1 MKKRLFAGFAA
12 LCMAA
17 SLASAAFAETATPET
32 ARAEPPQVVEYSAS
46 DDATGFSAAA
56 EAAPGVLP
64 EGAKLTVVPL
74 NETAEPEMASL
85 LDGYAEPEAAGEYG
99 ERIAALDL
107 AFKAQDQEVEPDG
120 TVNVTIQLPGE
131 IAAELQQAQELTLV
145 HCVEQDGT
153 TTPQKVESAVFADD
167 CAKVSFETDSFSVYE
182 IYATVP
188 QDADGDNSNQADT
201 YADDDYKKY
210 IGTAAI
216 YYLATPDGIP
226 GSNDI
231 GYWKPESDKSD
242 LFGTIKTSGATWEQ
256 IESGTD
262 RYGNPVYVDKNIT
275 TNVGSYIT
283 SWPDGTANGSAWT
296 LKRGD
301 PTSGTYFTKVLDSI
315 WESYKESIQK
325 ATGVSSLDKVDVT
338 EITLIPAK
346 ISRDNSTKVD
356 QNYHID
362 CTISVKCDG
371 VFTAKFWV
379 KEPGAENY
387 NPTPVDAKSYASGSK
402 VEKTGKIEI
411 GSTKE
416 VNGVTYV
423 LTGWYAE
430 DDTTH
435 GPKGKL
441 VSTWPY
447 TPTQAQLEDG
457 TVNFYAE
464 YVPMY
469 SQVTVSKTVTGALGD
484 KAKEFSFTLT
494 VKDSNGNEITGEMK
508 AKKGSAEEF
517 TIKSGNTFTLKDGE
531 SITITNIPTGA
542 TFTVT
547 ENDYT
552 GTNDGYTTSYVV
564 DNGQSTGG
572 LKAKL
577 ENISAGNHTIAFTNS
592 KDVTPDTG
600 ITLHSMPYLLVL
612 AGVLVGGMAWM
623 RRRKRS

>member
-85 LDGYAEPEAAGEYG
+85 LDGCAEPEAAGEYG

-145 HCVEQDGT
+145 HRVEQDGT
-153 TTPQKVESAVFADD
+153 TTPKKVESAVFADD

-201 YADDDYKKY
+201 YAAY
-210 IGTAAI
+210 I
-216 YYLATPDGIP
+216 YYLATPDGV
-226 GSNDI
+226 
-231 GYWKPESDKSD
+231 PESNETKHWAPGANSST
-242 LFGTIKTSGATWEQ
+242 LKGQINTKGATWG
-256 IESGTD
+256 GTD
-262 RYGNPVYVDKNIT
+262 NKNIT
-275 TNVGSYIT
+275 TNVSSYIT
-283 SWPDGTANGSAWT
+283 SWPDGSTGSTWT
-296 LKRGD
+296 VKRD
-301 PTSGTYFTKVLDSI
+301 DEKTSDNFTYILNSI
-315 WESYKESIQK
+315 WSAYADKIKSD
-325 ATGVSSLDKVDVT
+325 TGVKDLTQADVT
-338 EITLIPAK
+338 EITLTPFK
-346 ISRDNSTKVD
+346 ISRDNSTTVN

-362 CTISVKCDG
+362 CTISVKCSK

-379 KEPGAENY
+379 KEPGATDY
-387 NPTPVDAKSYASGSK
+387 TLVDAKNYKADSK
-402 VEKTGKIEI
+402 VTKTTKEEI
-411 GSTKE
+411 GSYKKE
-416 VNGVTYV
+416 NGVTYV

-430 DDTTH
+430 NDD
-435 GPKGKL
+435 GGAKGDLIPDSSWLYNPSVKEL
-441 VSTWPY
+441 
-447 TPTQAQLEDG
+447 ADG

-494 VKDSNGNEITGEMK
+494 VKDDSNGNEITGEMK
-508 AKKGSAEEF
+508 AQKGSAEEF

-531 SITITNIPTGA
+531 SIVFTNVPTGA
-542 TFTVT
+542 TVTVT

-552 GTNDGYTTSYVV
+552 GTNGGYSTSYVV

-572 LKAKL
+572 LEAKL

-592 KDVTPDTG
+592 KDVRPDTG

>member
-32 ARAEPPQVVEYSAS
+32 ARAEQPQVVEYSAS

-85 LDGYAEPEAAGEYG
+85 LDGCAEPEAAGEYG

-107 AFKAQDQEVEPDG
+107 AFKTQDQEVEPDG

-145 HCVEQDGT
+145 HRVEQDGT

-201 YADDDYKKY
+201 YDEYDAY
-210 IGTAAI
+210 I
-216 YYLATPDGIP
+216 YYLATPDGV
-226 GSNDI
+226 
-231 GYWKPESDKSD
+231 PESNETKHWAPGANSST
-242 LFGTIKTSGATWEQ
+242 LVGQINTEGATWG
-256 IESGTD
+256 GT
-262 RYGNPVYVDKNIT
+262 NNINIT
-275 TNVGSYIT
+275 TNVSSYIK
-283 SWPDGTANGSAWT
+283 SWPDGSTGSTWT
-296 LKRGD
+296 VKRGD
-301 PTSGTYFTKVLDSI
+301 TNTGENFTYILDSI
-315 WESYKESIQK
+315 WSAYDAEIKK
-325 ATGVSSLDKVDVT
+325 DTGVENLTKNDVT
-338 EITLIPAK
+338 EIILTPFK
-346 ISRDNSTKVD
+346 ISRANGGG

-362 CTISVKCDG
+362 CTIDVKCSG

-379 KEPGAENY
+379 KEPGATDY
-387 NPTPVDAKSYASGSK
+387 TLVDAKNYKADSTVTKTTKK
-402 VEKTGKIEI
+402 VI
-411 GSTKE
+411 GSTKVE
-416 VNGVTYV
+416 NGVTYV

-435 GPKGKL
+435 GPKGDL

-447 TPTQAQLEDG
+447 TPTPAQLEDG

-484 KAKEFSFTLT
+484 KAKEFSFTLNVT
-494 VKDSNGNEITGEMK
+494 DSAGKAITGGIK
-508 AKKGSAEEF
+508 AKKGSNEE
-517 TIKSGNTFTLKDGE
+517 TPNIGNGYQFTLKNGE
-531 SITITNIPTGA
+531 NIVFTNVPTYA
-542 TFTVT
+542 TVAVT

-552 GTNDGYTTSYVV
+552 GTNGGYTTSYVV

-592 KDVTPDTG
+592 KDVSPDTG

>member
-32 ARAEPPQVVEYSAS
+32 ARAEQPQVVEYSAS

-85 LDGYAEPEAAGEYG
+85 LDGCAEPEAAGEYG
-99 ERIAALDL
+99 ERIVALDL

-145 HCVEQDGT
+145 HRVEQDGT

-167 CAKVSFETDSFSVYE
+167 CTKVSFETDSFSVYE

-188 QDADGDNSNQADT
+188 QDADGDNSNQAKT
-201 YADDDYKKY
+201 YDAY
-210 IGTAAI
+210 I
-216 YYLATPDGIP
+216 YYLATPDGV
-226 GSNDI
+226 
-231 GYWKPESDKSD
+231 PESNETEHWAPGRNSST
-242 LFGTIKTSGATWEQ
+242 LVGQINPEGATW
-256 IESGTD
+256 
-262 RYGNPVYVDKNIT
+262 GNNINIT
-275 TNVGSYIT
+275 TNVSSYIK
-283 SWPDGTANGSAWT
+283 SWPDGSTGSTWT
-296 LKRGD
+296 VKRD
-301 PTSGTYFTKVLDSI
+301 HTNFNYILDSI
-315 WESYKESIQK
+315 WDAYASEIRQK
-325 ATGVSSLDKVDVT
+325 LNVNVEQGDVT
-338 EITLIPAK
+338 EIILTPFK
-346 ISRDNSTKVD
+346 ISRANGYP
-356 QNYHID
+356 QYYHID
-362 CTISVKCDG
+362 CTIDVKCRE

-379 KEPGAENY
+379 KKPGATDY
-387 NPTPVDAKSYASGSK
+387 TLVDAKNYKADSTVTKTTKK
-402 VEKTGKIEI
+402 VI
-411 GSTKE
+411 GSTKVE
-416 VNGVTYV
+416 NGVTYV

-430 DDTTH
+430 NGD
-435 GPKGKL
+435 GGAKGGL
-441 VSTWPY
+441 IPVSDWSY
-447 TPTQAQLEDG
+447 TPTEPQLADG

-464 YVPMY
+464 YVPIY

-484 KAKEFSFTLT
+484 KGKEFNFTLT
-494 VKDSNGNEITGEMK
+494 VKDSTGSAITSDMK
-508 AKKGSAEEF
+508 AKKGTDAET
-517 TIKSGNTFTLKDGE
+517 TINSGDTFTLKDGE
-531 SITITNIPTGA
+531 NIVFTNVPTYA
-542 TFTVT
+542 TVTVT
-547 ENDYT
+547 EYDYT
-552 GTNDGYTTSYVV
+552 GANGGYSTSYVV

-572 LKAKL
+572 LEAKL

-592 KDVTPDTG
+592 KDVIPDTG
-600 ITLHSMPYLLVL
+600 ITLNSMPYLLVL

>member
-17 SLASAAFAETATPET
+17 SLASATFAETATPET
-32 ARAEPPQVVEYSAS
+32 ARAEQPQVVEYSAS

-85 LDGYAEPEAAGEYG
+85 LDGCAEPEAAGEYG

-145 HCVEQDGT
+145 HRVEQDGT

-167 CAKVSFETDSFSVYE
+167 CTKVSFETDSFSVYE

-188 QDADGDNSNQADT
+188 QDADGDNSNQANT
-201 YADDDYKKY
+201 DDAY
-210 IGTAAI
+210 I
-216 YYLATPDGIP
+216 YYLATPDGV
-226 GSNDI
+226 
-231 GYWKPESDKSD
+231 PESNETEHWAPGRNSST
-242 LFGTIKTSGATWEQ
+242 LVGQINTEGATWG
-256 IESGTD
+256 GT
-262 RYGNPVYVDKNIT
+262 NNINIT
-275 TNVGSYIT
+275 TNVSSYIK
-283 SWPDGTANGSAWT
+283 SWPDGSTGSTWT
-296 LKRGD
+296 VKRGD
-301 PTSGTYFTKVLDSI
+301 TNFTYILDSI
-315 WESYKESIQK
+315 WK
-325 ATGVSSLDKVDVT
+325 AYASEISKKLNVNLTQTDVT
-338 EITLIPAK
+338 EIILIPFK
-346 ISRDNSTKVD
+346 ISRANGSV
-356 QNYHID
+356 QYYHID
-362 CTISVKCDG
+362 CTIDVKCSE

-379 KEPGAENY
+379 KEPGATDY
-387 NPTPVDAKSYASGSK
+387 TLVDAKNYKAGSTVTKTTKK
-402 VEKTGKIEI
+402 VI
-411 GSTKE
+411 GSTKVE
-416 VNGVTYV
+416 NGVTYV

-430 DDTTH
+430 NGD
-435 GPKGKL
+435 GGAKGGL
-441 VSTWPY
+441 ILDNDWTY
-447 TPTQAQLEDG
+447 TPTEPQLADG

-484 KAKEFSFTLT
+484 KAKEFSFTLNVT
-494 VKDSNGNEITGEMK
+494 DSAGNAITGGIK
-508 AKKGSAEEF
+508 AKKGSNEE
-517 TIKSGNTFTLKDGE
+517 TPNIGNGYQFTLKDGE
-531 SITITNIPTGA
+531 NIVFTNVPTYA
-542 TFTVT
+542 TVAVT
-547 ENDYT
+547 ENNYT
-552 GTNDGYTTSYVV
+552 DANGGYSTSYVV

>member
-32 ARAEPPQVVEYSAS
+32 ARAEQPQVVEYSAS

-85 LDGYAEPEAAGEYG
+85 LDGCAEPKAAGEYG

-145 HCVEQDGT
+145 HRVEQDGT

-201 YADDDYKKY
+201 YDEYDRNGYE
-210 IGTAAI
+210 GAAYI
-216 YYLATPDGIP
+216 YYLATPNGV
-226 GSNDI
+226 
-231 GYWKPESDKSD
+231 PESNETKHWAPEANRST
-242 LFGTIKTSGATWEQ
+242 LKGQINTNGATWG
-256 IESGTD
+256 GTD
-262 RYGNPVYVDKNIT
+262 NKNIT
-275 TNVGSYIT
+275 TNVSSYIT
-283 SWPDGTANGSAWT
+283 SWPDGSTGSTWIV
-296 LKRGD
+296 KRGD
-301 PTSGTYFTKVLDSI
+301 ANTGDNFKYILKSI
-315 WESYKESIQK
+315 WKAYDKEIK
-325 ATGVSSLDKVDVT
+325 KDTGVDDLTENDVT
-338 EITLIPAK
+338 EITLTPFK
-346 ISRDNSTKVD
+346 ISRDNGGGQD
-356 QNYHID
+356 YHID
-362 CTISVKCDG
+362 CTIDVKCAG

-379 KEPGAENY
+379 KEPGATDY
-387 NPTPVDAKSYASGSK
+387 TLVDAKNYKADSK
-402 VEKTGKIEI
+402 VTKTTITEATI
-411 GSTKE
+411 GSTKV

-430 DDTTH
+430 NDD
-435 GPKGKL
+435 GGAKGGL
-441 VSTWPY
+441 INDWPY
-447 TPTQAQLEDG
+447 TPTEPQLADG

-484 KAKEFSFTLT
+484 KAKEFSFTLNVT
-494 VKDSNGNEITGEMK
+494 DNAGNAITGGIK
-508 AKKGSAEEF
+508 AKKGSNEE
-517 TIKSGNTFTLKDGE
+517 TSNIGNGYQFTLKDGE
-531 SITITNIPTGA
+531 NIVFTNVPTGA
-542 TFTVT
+542 TVTVT

-552 GTNDGYTTSYVV
+552 GANGGYSTSYVAG
-564 DNGQSTGG
+564 DGQKMQGREARLT
-572 LKAKL
+572 
-577 ENISAGNHTIAFTNS
+577 NISAGNHTIAFTNS
-592 KDVTPDTG
+592 KDVIPDTG

>member
-32 ARAEPPQVVEYSAS
+32 ARAEQPQVVEYSAS

-120 TVNVTIQLPGE
+120 TVNATIQLPGE

-145 HCVEQDGT
+145 HRVEQDGT
-153 TTPQKVESAVFADD
+153 TTPQKVESAVFSDD
-167 CAKVSFETDSFSVYE
+167 CTKVSFETDSFSVYE

-201 YADDDYKKY
+201 YDEYDRNGYEV
-210 IGTAAI
+210 AAYI
-216 YYLATPDGIP
+216 YYLATPDGV
-226 GSNDI
+226 
-231 GYWKPESDKSD
+231 PESNETKHWAPGANSSTLVGQINTKD
-242 LFGTIKTSGATWEQ
+242 ATWG
-256 IESGTD
+256 GTD
-262 RYGNPVYVDKNIT
+262 NKNIT
-275 TNVGSYIT
+275 TNVSSYIT
-283 SWPDGTANGSAWT
+283 SWPDGSTGSTWT
-296 LKRGD
+296 VKRD
-301 PTSGTYFTKVLDSI
+301 DTNFNYILDSI
-315 WESYKESIQK
+315 WDAYDDEIKK
-325 ATGVSSLDKVDVT
+325 DTGVENLTITDVT
-338 EITLIPAK
+338 EITLTPFK
-346 ISRDNSTKVD
+346 ISRANGGG

-362 CTISVKCDG
+362 CTISVKCSK

-379 KEPGAENY
+379 KKPGATDY
-387 NPTPVDAKSYASGSK
+387 TLVDAKNYKA
-402 VEKTGKIEI
+402 
-411 GSTKE
+411 GSTVTKTTKE
-416 VNGVTYV
+416 EIDSYKKENGVTYV

-430 DDTTH
+430 NDD
-435 GPKGKL
+435 GGAKGDL
-441 VSTWPY
+441 INDWPY
-447 TPTQAQLEDG
+447 TPTEPQLADG

-469 SQVTVSKTVTGALGD
+469 SRVTVSKTVTGALGD
-484 KAKEFSFTLT
+484 KAKEFSFTLNVT
-494 VKDSNGNEITGEMK
+494 DSAGNAITGGIK
-508 AKKGSAEEF
+508 AKKGSNEE
-517 TIKSGNTFTLKDGE
+517 TPNIGNGYQFTLKDGE
-531 SITITNIPTGA
+531 NIVFTNVPTGA
-542 TFTVT
+542 TVTVT
-547 ENDYT
+547 ENNYT
-552 GTNDGYTTSYVV
+552 GTNGGYTTSYVV

-572 LKAKL
+572 LEAKL

-612 AGVLVGGMAWM
+612 AGVLVGGIAWM

>member
-32 ARAEPPQVVEYSAS
+32 ARAEQPQVVEYSAS

-85 LDGYAEPEAAGEYG
+85 LDGCAEPEAAGEYG

-120 TVNVTIQLPGE
+120 TVNVTIQLPGK

-145 HCVEQDGT
+145 HRVEQDGT

-167 CAKVSFETDSFSVYE
+167 CTKVSFETDSFSVYE

-201 YADDDYKKY
+201 YAAY
-210 IGTAAI
+210 I
-216 YYLATPDGIP
+216 YYLATPDGV
-226 GSNDI
+226 
-231 GYWKPESDKSD
+231 PESNETKHWAPGANSST
-242 LFGTIKTSGATWEQ
+242 LKGQINTKGATWG
-256 IESGTD
+256 GTD
-262 RYGNPVYVDKNIT
+262 NKNIT
-275 TNVGSYIT
+275 TNVSSYIT
-283 SWPDGTANGSAWT
+283 SWPDGSTGSTWT
-296 LKRGD
+296 VKRDDENTGKNF
-301 PTSGTYFTKVLDSI
+301 TYILDSI
-315 WESYKESIQK
+315 WDAYDDEIRNG
-325 ATGVSSLDKVDVT
+325 TGVKDLTKTDVT
-338 EITLIPAK
+338 EITLTPFK
-346 ISRDNSTKVD
+346 ISRANGGGQD
-356 QNYHID
+356 YHID
-362 CTISVKCDG
+362 CTIDVKCRE

-379 KEPGAENY
+379 KKPGATDY
-387 NPTPVDAKSYASGSK
+387 TLVDAKNYKADSK
-402 VEKTGKIEI
+402 VTKTTNEEI
-411 GSTKE
+411 SSHKKE
-416 VNGVTYV
+416 NGVTYV

-435 GPKGKL
+435 GPKGDL

-447 TPTQAQLEDG
+447 TPTEPQLADG

-494 VKDSNGNEITGEMK
+494 VKDDSNGNEITGEMK
-508 AKKGSAEEF
+508 AQKGSAEEF

-531 SITITNIPTGA
+531 NIVFTNVPTGA
-542 TFTVT
+542 TVTVT
-547 ENDYT
+547 EKDYT
-552 GTNDGYTTSYVV
+552 GTNGGYSTSYVAG
-564 DNGQSTGG
+564 DGQKMQGREARLT
-572 LKAKL
+572 
-577 ENISAGNHTIAFTNS
+577 NISAGNHTIAFTNS
-592 KDVTPDTG
+592 KDVRPDTG

>member
-85 LDGYAEPEAAGEYG
+85 LDGCAEPEAAGEYG

-145 HCVEQDGT
+145 HRVEQDGT

-167 CAKVSFETDSFSVYE
+167 CTKVSFETDSFSVYE

-201 YADDDYKKY
+201 DDAY
-210 IGTAAI
+210 I
-216 YYLATPDGIP
+216 YYLATPDGL
-226 GSNDI
+226 
-231 GYWKPESDKSD
+231 PESNETKHWAPETNSSK
-242 LFGTIKTSGATWEQ
+242 LVGQINTKGATWGG
-256 IESGTD
+256 I
-262 RYGNPVYVDKNIT
+262 NIT
-275 TNVGSYIT
+275 TNVSSYIK
-283 SWPDGTANGSAWT
+283 SWPDGSTGSTWT
-296 LKRGD
+296 VKRGD
-301 PTSGTYFTKVLDSI
+301 PNFTYILESI
-315 WESYKESIQK
+315 WKAYASEIRQK
-325 ATGVSSLDKVDVT
+325 LNVNVEQGDVT
-338 EITLIPAK
+338 EIILTPFK
-346 ISRDNSTKVD
+346 ISRANSYD
-356 QNYHID
+356 QYYHID
-362 CTISVKCDG
+362 CTIDVKCSE

-379 KEPGAENY
+379 KKPGATDYTLVGAKNY
-387 NPTPVDAKSYASGSK
+387 ITGQNVA
-402 VEKTGKIEI
+402 ETGKITI
-411 GSTKE
+411 GSTKVE
-416 VNGVTYV
+416 NGVTYV

-435 GPKGKL
+435 GPKGDL
-441 VSTWPY
+441 VSIWPY
-447 TPTQAQLEDG
+447 TPTPAQLEDG

-484 KAKEFSFTLT
+484 KAKEFSFTLNVT
-494 VKDSNGNEITGEMK
+494 DSAGTAITGGIK
-508 AKKGSAEEF
+508 AEKGSNEE
-517 TIKSGNTFTLKDGE
+517 TPNIGDGYQFTLKDGE
-531 SITITNIPTGA
+531 NIVFTNVPTYA
-542 TFTVT
+542 TVTVT
-547 ENDYT
+547 ENDDT
-552 GTNDGYTTSYVV
+552 GTNGGYSTSYVM

-572 LKAKL
+572 LEAKL
-577 ENISAGNHTIAFTNS
+577 ENISAGDHTIAFTNS
-592 KDVTPDTG
+592 KDVSPDTG

>member
-32 ARAEPPQVVEYSAS
+32 ARAEQPQVVEYSAS

-85 LDGYAEPEAAGEYG
+85 LDGCAEPEAAGEYG

-145 HCVEQDGT
+145 HRVEQDGT
-153 TTPQKVESAVFADD
+153 TTPKKVESAVFADD

-201 YADDDYKKY
+201 YDAY
-210 IGTAAI
+210 I
-216 YYLATPDGIP
+216 YYLATPDGL
-226 GSNDI
+226 
-231 GYWKPESDKSD
+231 PESNETKHWAPGADSSQLK
-242 LFGTIKTSGATWEQ
+242 GQINTNGATWG
-256 IESGTD
+256 GTD
-262 RYGNPVYVDKNIT
+262 NKNIT
-275 TNVGSYIT
+275 TNVSSYIK
-283 SWPDGTANGSAWT
+283 SWPDGSTGSTWT
-296 LKRGD
+296 VKRD
-301 PTSGTYFTKVLDSI
+301 DTNFNYILNSI
-315 WESYKESIQK
+315 WEAYDDEIKND
-325 ATGVSSLDKVDVT
+325 TGVENLMITDVT
-338 EITLIPAK
+338 EIILTPFK
-346 ISRDNSTKVD
+346 ISRANGGR

-362 CTISVKCDG
+362 CTIDVKCSR

-379 KEPGAENY
+379 KEPGATDY
-387 NPTPVDAKSYASGSK
+387 TLVDAKNYKADSTVTKTTKK
-402 VEKTGKIEI
+402 VI
-411 GSTKE
+411 GSTKV

-430 DDTTH
+430 NGD
-435 GPKGKL
+435 GGAKGDL
-441 VSTWPY
+441 IPVSDWPY
-447 TPTQAQLEDG
+447 TPTEPQLADG

-484 KAKEFSFTLT
+484 KAKEFSFTLNVT
-494 VKDSNGNEITGEMK
+494 DSAGNAITGGIK
-508 AKKGSAEEF
+508 AKKGSNEE
-517 TIKSGNTFTLKDGE
+517 TPSIDNGYQFTLKDGE
-531 SITITNIPTGA
+531 NIVFTNVPTYA
-542 TFTVT
+542 TVTVT
-547 ENDYT
+547 EYDYT
-552 GTNDGYTTSYVV
+552 GANGGYSTSYVA
-564 DNGQSTGG
+564 DDGQKMQGREARLT
-572 LKAKL
+572 
-577 ENISAGNHTIAFTNS
+577 NISTGNHTIAFTNS

>member
-32 ARAEPPQVVEYSAS
+32 ARAEQPQVVEYSAS

-85 LDGYAEPEAAGEYG
+85 LDGCAEPEAAGEYG

-145 HCVEQDGT
+145 HRVEQDGT

-201 YADDDYKKY
+201 YDAY
-210 IGTAAI
+210 I
-216 YYLATPDGIP
+216 YYLATPDGV
-226 GSNDI
+226 
-231 GYWKPESDKSD
+231 PESNETKHWAPGANSST
-242 LFGTIKTSGATWEQ
+242 LVGQINTEGATWG
-256 IESGTD
+256 GT
-262 RYGNPVYVDKNIT
+262 NNINIT
-275 TNVGSYIT
+275 TNVSSYIK
-283 SWPDGTANGSAWT
+283 SWPDGSTGSTWT
-296 LKRGD
+296 VKRD
-301 PTSGTYFTKVLDSI
+301 DTNFNYILNSI
-315 WESYKESIQK
+315 WEAYDDEIKND
-325 ATGVSSLDKVDVT
+325 TGVENLMITDVT
-338 EITLIPAK
+338 EIILTPFK
-346 ISRDNSTKVD
+346 ISRANGGG

-362 CTISVKCDG
+362 CTIDVKCSG

-379 KEPGAENY
+379 KEPGATDY
-387 NPTPVDAKSYASGSK
+387 TLVDAKNYKAGST
-402 VEKTGKIEI
+402 VTKTTITKATI
-411 GSTKE
+411 GSQKV

-430 DDTTH
+430 NDD
-435 GPKGKL
+435 GGAKGGL
-441 VSTWPY
+441 IPDSDWPY
-447 TPTQAQLEDG
+447 TPTEPQLADG

-484 KAKEFSFTLT
+484 KAKEFSFTLNVT
-494 VKDSNGNEITGEMK
+494 DSAGNAITGGIK
-508 AKKGSAEEF
+508 AKKSSNEE
-517 TIKSGNTFTLKDGE
+517 TPNIGNGYPFTLKDGE
-531 SITITNIPTGA
+531 NIVFTNVPTGA
-542 TFTVT
+542 TVTVT

-552 GTNDGYTTSYVV
+552 GANGGYSTSYVA
-564 DNGQSTGG
+564 DDGRKMQGREARLT
-572 LKAKL
+572 
-577 ENISAGNHTIAFTNS
+577 NISTGNHTIAFTNS
-592 KDVTPDTG
+592 KDVIPDTG

-612 AGVLVGGMAWM
+612 AGVLVGGIAWM

>member
-85 LDGYAEPEAAGEYG
+85 LDGCAEPEAAGEYG

-145 HCVEQDGT
+145 HRVEQDGT

-167 CAKVSFETDSFSVYE
+167 CTKVSFETDSFSVYE

-188 QDADGDNSNQADT
+188 QGADGDNSNQADT
-201 YADDDYKKY
+201 YDEYDPAY
-210 IGTAAI
+210 I
-216 YYLATPDGIP
+216 YYLATPDGV
-226 GSNDI
+226 
-231 GYWKPESDKSD
+231 PESNETKHWAPGANSST
-242 LFGTIKTSGATWEQ
+242 LKGQINTKGATWG
-256 IESGTD
+256 GTD
-262 RYGNPVYVDKNIT
+262 NKNIT
-275 TNVGSYIT
+275 TNVSSYIT
-283 SWPDGTANGSAWT
+283 SWPDGSTGSTWTVKRDDANTG
-296 LKRGD
+296 KNF
-301 PTSGTYFTKVLDSI
+301 TYILDSI
-315 WESYKESIQK
+315 WDAYDDEIKNG
-325 ATGVSSLDKVDVT
+325 TGVKDLTKNDVT
-338 EITLIPAK
+338 EITLTPFK
-346 ISRDNSTKVD
+346 ISRANGGGQD
-356 QNYHID
+356 YHID
-362 CTISVKCDG
+362 CTIDVKCSK

-379 KEPGAENY
+379 KKPGATDY
-387 NPTPVDAKSYASGSK
+387 TPVDAKNYKAGST
-402 VEKTGKIEI
+402 VTKTTKEEI
-411 GSTKE
+411 GSHKKE
-416 VNGVTYV
+416 NGVTYV

-430 DDTTH
+430 NDTTH
-435 GPKGKL
+435 GPKGDL
-441 VSTWPY
+441 VSTWPH
-447 TPTQAQLEDG
+447 TPTPAQLEDG

-494 VKDSNGNEITGEMK
+494 VKDDSNGNEITGEMK
-508 AKKGSAEEF
+508 AQKGSAEEF

-531 SITITNIPTGA
+531 SIVFTNVPTGA
-542 TFTVT
+542 TVRVT
-547 ENDYT
+547 EKDYT
-552 GTNDGYTTSYVV
+552 GANGGYSTSYVV

-572 LKAKL
+572 LEAKL

>member
-85 LDGYAEPEAAGEYG
+85 LDGCAEPKAAGEYG

-145 HCVEQDGT
+145 HRVEQDGT
-153 TTPQKVESAVFADD
+153 TTPKKVESAVFADD

-201 YADDDYKKY
+201 YDEYDPAY
-210 IGTAAI
+210 I
-216 YYLATPDGIP
+216 YYLATPDGV
-226 GSNDI
+226 
-231 GYWKPESDKSD
+231 PESNETKHWAPGANSST
-242 LFGTIKTSGATWEQ
+242 LKGQINTKGATWG
-256 IESGTD
+256 GTD
-262 RYGNPVYVDKNIT
+262 NKNIT
-275 TNVGSYIT
+275 TNVSSYIT
-283 SWPDGTANGSAWT
+283 SWPDGSTGSTWTVKRDDANTG
-296 LKRGD
+296 KNF
-301 PTSGTYFTKVLDSI
+301 TYILDSI
-315 WESYKESIQK
+315 WDAYDDEIKNG
-325 ATGVSSLDKVDVT
+325 TGVKDLTKNDVT
-338 EITLIPAK
+338 EITLTPFK
-346 ISRDNSTKVD
+346 ISRANGGGQD
-356 QNYHID
+356 YHID
-362 CTISVKCDG
+362 CTIDVKCSK

-379 KEPGAENY
+379 KKPGATDY
-387 NPTPVDAKSYASGSK
+387 TPVDAKNYKAGST
-402 VEKTGKIEI
+402 VTKTTITEATI
-411 GSTKE
+411 GSTKVE
-416 VNGVTYV
+416 NGVTYV

-430 DDTTH
+430 NDD
-435 GPKGKL
+435 GGAKGDL
-441 VSTWPY
+441 IPDSRWPY
-447 TPTQAQLEDG
+447 NPSAKELVDG

-484 KAKEFSFTLT
+484 KAKEFSFTLNVT
-494 VKDSNGNEITGEMK
+494 DNAGTPITGGIK
-508 AKKGSAEEF
+508 AKKGSNEE
-517 TIKSGNTFTLKDGE
+517 TSNIGNEYQFTLKNGE
-531 SITITNIPTGA
+531 NIVFTNVPTGA
-542 TFTVT
+542 TVAVT

-552 GTNDGYTTSYVV
+552 GANGGYSTSYVAG
-564 DNGQSTGG
+564 DGQKMQGREARLT
-572 LKAKL
+572 
-577 ENISAGNHTIAFTNS
+577 NISAGNHTIAFTNS
-592 KDVTPDTG
+592 KDVSPDTG

-612 AGVLVGGMAWM
+612 AGVLVGGIAWM

>member
-85 LDGYAEPEAAGEYG
+85 LDGCAEPEAAGEYG

-120 TVNVTIQLPGE
+120 TVYVTIQLPGE

-145 HCVEQDGT
+145 HRVEQDGT
-153 TTPQKVESAVFADD
+153 TTPKKVESAVFADD

-201 YADDDYKKY
+201 YANDDYKNY
-210 IGTAAI
+210 QGPAAM
-216 YYLATPDGIP
+216 YYLATPDGV
-226 GSNDI
+226 
-231 GYWKPESDKSD
+231 PESNETKHWAPTPDEST
-242 LFGTIKTSGATWEQ
+242 LLGQINTTGAIWQ
-256 IESGTD
+256 KVG
-262 RYGNPVYVDKNIT
+262 GNDKNIVD
-275 TNVGSYIT
+275 NVSKYVV
-283 SWPDGTANGSAWT
+283 SWPDGSTGSTWTVKRDDANTG
-296 LKRGD
+296 KNF
-301 PTSGTYFTKVLDSI
+301 TYILDSI
-315 WESYKESIQK
+315 WSAYADKIKSD
-325 ATGVSSLDKVDVT
+325 TGVKDLTKNDVT
-338 EITLIPAK
+338 EITLKPFK
-346 ISRDNSTKVD
+346 ISRDNSTKEN
-356 QNYHID
+356 QRYHID
-362 CTISVKCDG
+362 CTISVKCSK

-379 KEPGAENY
+379 KEPGATDY
-387 NPTPVDAKSYASGSK
+387 TLVDAKNYKAGST
-402 VEKTGKIEI
+402 VTKTTKEEI
-411 GSTKE
+411 GSYKKE
-416 VNGVTYV
+416 NGVTYV

-430 DDTTH
+430 NDTTH
-435 GPKGKL
+435 GPKGDL

-447 TPTQAQLEDG
+447 TPTPAQLEDG

-494 VKDSNGNEITGEMK
+494 VKDDSNGNEITGEMK
-508 AKKGSAEEF
+508 AQKGSAEEF
-517 TIKSGNTFTLKDGE
+517 TIKSGNTFTLKNGE
-531 SITITNIPTGA
+531 NIVFTNVPTGA
-542 TFTVT
+542 TVTVT
-547 ENDYT
+547 EKDYT
-552 GTNDGYTTSYVV
+552 GTNGGYSTSYVAG
-564 DNGQSTGG
+564 DGQKMQGREARLT
-572 LKAKL
+572 
-577 ENISAGNHTIAFTNS
+577 NISAGNHTIAFTNS
-592 KDVTPDTG
+592 KDVIPDTG

>member
-32 ARAEPPQVVEYSAS
+32 ARAEQPQVVEYSAS

-85 LDGYAEPEAAGEYG
+85 LDGCAEPEAAGEYG

-145 HCVEQDGT
+145 HRVEQDGT
-153 TTPQKVESAVFADD
+153 TTPKKVESAVFADD
-167 CAKVSFETDSFSVYE
+167 CTKVSFETDSFSVYE

-188 QDADGDNSNQADT
+188 QDADGDNSDQADT
-201 YADDDYKKY
+201 YDAY
-210 IGTAAI
+210 I
-216 YYLATPDGIP
+216 YYLATPDGV
-226 GSNDI
+226 
-231 GYWKPESDKSD
+231 PESNETKHWAPGRNSST
-242 LFGTIKTSGATWEQ
+242 LVGQINTEGATWG
-256 IESGTD
+256 GT
-262 RYGNPVYVDKNIT
+262 NNINIT
-275 TNVGSYIT
+275 TNVSSYIK
-283 SWPDGTANGSAWT
+283 SWPDGSTGSTWT
-296 LKRGD
+296 VKRDDENTGKNF
-301 PTSGTYFTKVLDSI
+301 TYILDSI
-315 WESYKESIQK
+315 WDAYDDEIRNG
-325 ATGVSSLDKVDVT
+325 TGVKDLTKTDVT
-338 EITLIPAK
+338 EITLTPFK
-346 ISRDNSTKVD
+346 ISRANGGGQD
-356 QNYHID
+356 YHID
-362 CTISVKCDG
+362 CTIDVKCSG

-379 KEPGAENY
+379 KKPGATDY
-387 NPTPVDAKSYASGSK
+387 TLVDAKNYKAGST
-402 VEKTGKIEI
+402 VTKTTKEEI
-411 GSTKE
+411 GSYKKE
-416 VNGVTYV
+416 NGVTYV

-435 GPKGKL
+435 GPKGDL
-441 VSTWPY
+441 VSTWSY
-447 TPTQAQLEDG
+447 TPTEPQLADG

-484 KAKEFSFTLT
+484 KAKEFSFTLNVT
-494 VKDSNGNEITGEMK
+494 DNAGNAITGGIK
-508 AKKGSAEEF
+508 AKKGSNEE
-517 TIKSGNTFTLKDGE
+517 TPNIGNGYPFTLKDGE
-531 SITITNIPTGA
+531 NIVFTNVPTGA
-542 TFTVT
+542 TVTVT

-552 GTNDGYTTSYVV
+552 GTNGGYSTSYVV

-572 LKAKL
+572 LEAKL

-592 KDVTPDTG
+592 KDVIPDTG

>member
-32 ARAEPPQVVEYSAS
+32 ARAEQPQVVEYSAS

-85 LDGYAEPEAAGEYG
+85 LDGCAEPEAAGEYG

-145 HCVEQDGT
+145 HRVEQDGT

-188 QDADGDNSNQADT
+188 QDADGDNSNQAKT
-201 YADDDYKKY
+201 YDAY
-210 IGTAAI
+210 I
-216 YYLATPDGIP
+216 YYLATPDGV
-226 GSNDI
+226 
-231 GYWKPESDKSD
+231 PESNETKHWAPETNRST
-242 LFGTIKTSGATWEQ
+242 LVGQINTEGATWG
-256 IESGTD
+256 GT
-262 RYGNPVYVDKNIT
+262 NNINIT
-275 TNVGSYIT
+275 TNVSSYIT
-283 SWPDGTANGSAWT
+283 SWPDGSTGSTWT
-296 LKRGD
+296 VKRD
-301 PTSGTYFTKVLDSI
+301 HTNFTYILDSI
-315 WESYKESIQK
+315 WK
-325 ATGVSSLDKVDVT
+325 AYASEISKKLNVNLTQTDVT
-338 EITLIPAK
+338 EIILTPFK
-346 ISRDNSTKVD
+346 ISRANGYV
-356 QNYHID
+356 QYYHID
-362 CTISVKCDG
+362 CTIDVKCSG

-379 KEPGAENY
+379 KEPGATDY
-387 NPTPVDAKSYASGSK
+387 TLVDAKNYKADSMVTKTTKK
-402 VEKTGKIEI
+402 VI
-411 GSTKE
+411 GSTKVE
-416 VNGVTYV
+416 NGVTYV

-430 DDTTH
+430 NGD
-435 GPKGKL
+435 GGAKGGL
-441 VSTWPY
+441 ILDNDWSY
-447 TPTQAQLEDG
+447 TPTEPQLADG

-484 KAKEFSFTLT
+484 KAKEFSFTLNVT
-494 VKDSNGNEITGEMK
+494 DSAGNAITGGIK
-508 AKKGSAEEF
+508 AKKSSNEE
-517 TIKSGNTFTLKDGE
+517 TPSIDNGYQFTLKDGE
-531 SITITNIPTGA
+531 NIVFTNVPTYA
-542 TFTVT
+542 TVTVT
-547 ENDYT
+547 EYDYT
-552 GTNDGYTTSYVV
+552 GANGGYSTSYVV

-572 LKAKL
+572 LEAKL
-577 ENISAGNHTIAFTNS
+577 ENISAGNHTIGFTNN
-592 KDVTPDTG
+592 KDVNPDTG
-600 ITLHSMPYLLVL
+600 ITLNSMPYLLVL

>member
-85 LDGYAEPEAAGEYG
+85 LDGCAEPKAAGEYG

-145 HCVEQDGT
+145 HRVEQDGT
-153 TTPQKVESAVFADD
+153 TTPKKVESAVFADD

-201 YADDDYKKY
+201 YAAY
-210 IGTAAI
+210 I
-216 YYLATPDGIP
+216 YYLATPDGV
-226 GSNDI
+226 
-231 GYWKPESDKSD
+231 PESNETKHWAPGANSST
-242 LFGTIKTSGATWEQ
+242 LKGQINTKGATWG
-256 IESGTD
+256 GTD
-262 RYGNPVYVDKNIT
+262 NKNIT
-275 TNVGSYIT
+275 TNVSSYIT
-283 SWPDGTANGSAWT
+283 SWPDGSTGSTWTVKSGDANTG
-296 LKRGD
+296 KNF
-301 PTSGTYFTKVLDSI
+301 TYILDSI
-315 WESYKESIQK
+315 WEAYDDEIKK
-325 ATGVSSLDKVDVT
+325 DTGVENLTKTDVT
-338 EITLIPAK
+338 EITLTPFK
-346 ISRDNSTKVD
+346 ISRDNGGGQD
-356 QNYHID
+356 YHID
-362 CTISVKCDG
+362 CTIDVKCSK

-379 KEPGAENY
+379 KKPGATDY
-387 NPTPVDAKSYASGSK
+387 TPVDAKNYKAGST
-402 VEKTGKIEI
+402 VTKTTITEATI
-411 GSTKE
+411 GSTKVE
-416 VNGVTYV
+416 NGVTYV

-430 DDTTH
+430 NDD
-435 GPKGKL
+435 GGAKGDL
-441 VSTWPY
+441 IPDSRWPY
-447 TPTQAQLEDG
+447 NPSAKELVDG

-484 KAKEFSFTLT
+484 KAKEFSFTLNVT
-494 VKDSNGNEITGEMK
+494 DNAGTPITGGIK
-508 AKKGSAEEF
+508 AKKGSNEE
-517 TIKSGNTFTLKDGE
+517 TSNIGNEYQFTLKNGE
-531 SITITNIPTGA
+531 NIVFTNVPTGA
-542 TFTVT
+542 TVAVT

-552 GTNDGYTTSYVV
+552 GANGGYSTSYVAG
-564 DNGQSTGG
+564 DGQKMQGREARLT
-572 LKAKL
+572 
-577 ENISAGNHTIAFTNS
+577 NISAGNHTIAFTNS
-592 KDVTPDTG
+592 KDVSPDTG

-612 AGVLVGGMAWM
+612 AGVLVGGIAWM

>member
-85 LDGYAEPEAAGEYG
+85 LDGCAEPEAAGEYG

-145 HCVEQDGT
+145 HRVEQDGT

-167 CAKVSFETDSFSVYE
+167 CTKVSFETDSFSVYE

-188 QDADGDNSNQADT
+188 QGADGDNSNQADT
-201 YADDDYKKY
+201 YDEYDPAY
-210 IGTAAI
+210 I
-216 YYLATPDGIP
+216 YYLATPDGV
-226 GSNDI
+226 
-231 GYWKPESDKSD
+231 PESNETKHWAPGANSST
-242 LFGTIKTSGATWEQ
+242 LKGQINTKGATWG
-256 IESGTD
+256 GTD
-262 RYGNPVYVDKNIT
+262 NKNIT
-275 TNVGSYIT
+275 TNVSSYIT
-283 SWPDGTANGSAWT
+283 SWPDGSTGSTWTVKRDDANTG
-296 LKRGD
+296 KNF
-301 PTSGTYFTKVLDSI
+301 TYILDSI
-315 WESYKESIQK
+315 WDAYDDEIKNG
-325 ATGVSSLDKVDVT
+325 TGVKDLTKNDVT
-338 EITLIPAK
+338 EITLTPFK
-346 ISRDNSTKVD
+346 ISRANGGGQD
-356 QNYHID
+356 YHID
-362 CTISVKCDG
+362 CTIDVKCSK

-379 KEPGAENY
+379 KKPGATDY
-387 NPTPVDAKSYASGSK
+387 TPVDAKNYKAGST
-402 VEKTGKIEI
+402 VTKTTKEEI
-411 GSTKE
+411 GSHKKE
-416 VNGVTYV
+416 NGVTYV

-430 DDTTH
+430 NDTTH
-435 GPKGKL
+435 GPKGDL
-441 VSTWPY
+441 VSTWPH
-447 TPTQAQLEDG
+447 TPTPAQLEDG

-494 VKDSNGNEITGEMK
+494 VKDDSNGNEITGEMK
-508 AKKGSAEEF
+508 AQKGSAEEF

-531 SITITNIPTGA
+531 SIVFTNVPTGA
-542 TFTVT
+542 TVRVT
-547 ENDYT
+547 EKDYT
-552 GTNDGYTTSYVV
+552 GANGGYSTSYVV

-572 LKAKL
+572 LEAKL

-592 KDVTPDTG
+592 KDVSPDTG

>member
-32 ARAEPPQVVEYSAS
+32 ARAEQPQVVEYSAS

-74 NETAEPEMASL
+74 NETAAPEMASL
-85 LDGYAEPEAAGEYG
+85 LDGCAEPEAAGEYG

-145 HCVEQDGT
+145 HRVEQDGT
-153 TTPQKVESAVFADD
+153 TTPKKVESAVFADD

-201 YADDDYKKY
+201 YAAY
-210 IGTAAI
+210 I
-216 YYLATPDGIP
+216 YYLATPDGV
-226 GSNDI
+226 
-231 GYWKPESDKSD
+231 PESNETKHWAPGANSST
-242 LFGTIKTSGATWEQ
+242 LVGQINTEGATWG
-256 IESGTD
+256 GT
-262 RYGNPVYVDKNIT
+262 NNINIT
-275 TNVGSYIT
+275 TNVSSYIK
-283 SWPDGTANGSAWT
+283 SWPDGSTGSTWT
-296 LKRGD
+296 VKRGD
-301 PTSGTYFTKVLDSI
+301 TNFTYILDSI
-315 WESYKESIQK
+315 WSAYAVKIRND
-325 ATGVSSLDKVDVT
+325 TGVDNLTKTDVT
-338 EITLIPAK
+338 EITLTPFK
-346 ISRDNSTKVD
+346 ISRANGGGQD
-356 QNYHID
+356 YHID
-362 CTISVKCDG
+362 CTIDVKCSG

-379 KEPGAENY
+379 KKPGATDY
-387 NPTPVDAKSYASGSK
+387 TLVDAKNYKAGSA
-402 VEKTGKIEI
+402 VTKTTKEEI
-411 GSTKE
+411 GSHKKE
-416 VNGVTYV
+416 NGVTYV

-430 DDTTH
+430 NND
-435 GPKGKL
+435 GGAKGGLIPDSSWLYNPSVKEL
-441 VSTWPY
+441 
-447 TPTQAQLEDG
+447 ADG

-484 KAKEFSFTLT
+484 KAKEFSFTLNVT
-494 VKDSNGNEITGEMK
+494 DSAGNAITGGIK
-508 AKKGSAEEF
+508 AKKGSNEE
-517 TIKSGNTFTLKDGE
+517 TPNIGNGYQFTLKDGE
-531 SITITNIPTGA
+531 NIVFTNVPTGA
-542 TFTVT
+542 TVTVT

-552 GTNDGYTTSYVV
+552 GANGGYTTSYVV

-572 LKAKL
+572 LEAKL

-592 KDVTPDTG
+592 KDVIPDTG

>member
-32 ARAEPPQVVEYSAS
+32 ARAEQPQVVEYSAS

-85 LDGYAEPEAAGEYG
+85 LDGCAEPEAAGEYG

-107 AFKAQDQEVEPDG
+107 AFKVQDQEVEPDG

-145 HCVEQDGT
+145 HRVEQDGT

-201 YADDDYKKY
+201 YDEYDAY
-210 IGTAAI
+210 I
-216 YYLATPDGIP
+216 YYLATPDGV
-226 GSNDI
+226 
-231 GYWKPESDKSD
+231 PESNETKHWAPGANSST
-242 LFGTIKTSGATWEQ
+242 LVGQINTNGATWG
-256 IESGTD
+256 GTD
-262 RYGNPVYVDKNIT
+262 NKNIT
-275 TNVGSYIT
+275 TNVSSYIK
-283 SWPDGTANGSAWT
+283 SWPDGSTGSTWT
-296 LKRGD
+296 VKRGD
-301 PTSGTYFTKVLDSI
+301 AKFTYILDSI
-315 WESYKESIQK
+315 WDAYDDEIKND
-325 ATGVSSLDKVDVT
+325 TGVENLMITDVT
-338 EITLIPAK
+338 EITLTPFK
-346 ISRDNSTKVD
+346 ISRANGGG

-362 CTISVKCDG
+362 CTIDVKCSG

-379 KEPGAENY
+379 KEPGATDY
-387 NPTPVDAKSYASGSK
+387 TLVDAKNYKADSTVTKTTKK
-402 VEKTGKIEI
+402 VI
-411 GSTKE
+411 GSTKVE
-416 VNGVTYV
+416 NGVTYV

-430 DDTTH
+430 NGD
-435 GPKGKL
+435 GGAKGGL
-441 VSTWPY
+441 ILDNDWSY
-447 TPTQAQLEDG
+447 TPTEPQLADG

-484 KAKEFSFTLT
+484 KAKEFSFTLNVT
-494 VKDSNGNEITGEMK
+494 DSAGNAITGGIK
-508 AKKGSAEEF
+508 AKKGSNEE
-517 TIKSGNTFTLKDGE
+517 TPNIGNGYQFTLKDGE
-531 SITITNIPTGA
+531 NIVFTNVPTGA
-542 TFTVT
+542 TVTVT

-552 GTNDGYTTSYVV
+552 GTNGGYTTSYVV

-572 LKAKL
+572 LEAKL
-577 ENISAGNHTIAFTNS
+577 ENISAGNHTIGFTNN
-592 KDVTPDTG
+592 KDVNPDTG
-600 ITLHSMPYLLVL
+600 ITLNSMPYLLVL

>member
-32 ARAEPPQVVEYSAS
+32 ARAEQPQVVEYSAS

-85 LDGYAEPEAAGEYG
+85 LDGCAEPEAAGEYG

-145 HCVEQDGT
+145 HRVEQDGT
-153 TTPQKVESAVFADD
+153 TTPKKVESAVFADD
-167 CAKVSFETDSFSVYE
+167 CTKVSFETDSFSVYE

-201 YADDDYKKY
+201 DDAY
-210 IGTAAI
+210 I
-216 YYLATPDGIP
+216 YYLATPDGL
-226 GSNDI
+226 
-231 GYWKPESDKSD
+231 PESNETKHWAPGANSSK
-242 LFGTIKTSGATWEQ
+242 LVGQINTKGATW
-256 IESGTD
+256 
-262 RYGNPVYVDKNIT
+262 GNNINIT
-275 TNVGSYIT
+275 TNVSSYIK
-283 SWPDGTANGSAWT
+283 SWPDGSTGSTWT
-296 LKRGD
+296 VKRGD
-301 PTSGTYFTKVLDSI
+301 TNFNYILDSI
-315 WESYKESIQK
+315 WEAYDDEIKK
-325 ATGVSSLDKVDVT
+325 DTGVEDLKSTDVT
-338 EITLIPAK
+338 EIILTPFK
-346 ISRDNSTKVD
+346 ISRANGYV
-356 QNYHID
+356 QYYHID
-362 CTISVKCDG
+362 CTIDVKCRE

-379 KEPGAENY
+379 KKPGATDY
-387 NPTPVDAKSYASGSK
+387 TLVDAKNYKADSK
-402 VEKTGKIEI
+402 VTKTTITEATI
-411 GSTKE
+411 GSTKV

-430 DDTTH
+430 NDD
-435 GPKGKL
+435 GGAKGGL
-441 VSTWPY
+441 IPDSDWPY
-447 TPTQAQLEDG
+447 TPTPAQLVDG

-484 KAKEFSFTLT
+484 KAKEFSFTLNVT
-494 VKDSNGNEITGEMK
+494 DSAGKAITGGIK
-508 AKKGSAEEF
+508 AKKGSNEE
-517 TIKSGNTFTLKDGE
+517 TPNIGNGYPFTLKDGE
-531 SITITNIPTGA
+531 NIVFTNVPTYA
-542 TFTVT
+542 TVTVT

-552 GTNDGYTTSYVV
+552 GANGGYSTSYVA
-564 DNGQSTGG
+564 DDGRKMQGREARLT
-572 LKAKL
+572 
-577 ENISAGNHTIAFTNS
+577 NISAGNHTIAFTNS
-592 KDVTPDTG
+592 KDVSPDTG

>member
-32 ARAEPPQVVEYSAS
+32 ARAEQPQVVEYSAS

-85 LDGYAEPEAAGEYG
+85 LDGCAEPEAAGEYG

-145 HCVEQDGT
+145 HRVEQDGT

-201 YADDDYKKY
+201 YDEYDAY
-210 IGTAAI
+210 I
-216 YYLATPDGIP
+216 YYLATPDGV
-226 GSNDI
+226 
-231 GYWKPESDKSD
+231 PESNETKHWAPGANSST
-242 LFGTIKTSGATWEQ
+242 LVGQINTEGATWG
-256 IESGTD
+256 GT
-262 RYGNPVYVDKNIT
+262 NNINIT
-275 TNVGSYIT
+275 TNVSSYIK
-283 SWPDGTANGSAWT
+283 SWPDGSTGSTWT
-296 LKRGD
+296 VKRGD
-301 PTSGTYFTKVLDSI
+301 TNTGENFTYILDSI
-315 WESYKESIQK
+315 WSAYDAEIKK
-325 ATGVSSLDKVDVT
+325 DTGVENLTKNDVT
-338 EITLIPAK
+338 EIILTPFK
-346 ISRDNSTKVD
+346 ISRANGGG

-362 CTISVKCDG
+362 CTIDVKCSG

-379 KEPGAENY
+379 KEPGATDY
-387 NPTPVDAKSYASGSK
+387 TLVDAKNYKADSTVTKTTKK
-402 VEKTGKIEI
+402 VI
-411 GSTKE
+411 GSTKVE
-416 VNGVTYV
+416 NGVTYV

-430 DDTTH
+430 NGD
-435 GPKGKL
+435 GGAKGGL
-441 VSTWPY
+441 IPDSDWPY
-447 TPTQAQLEDG
+447 TPTEPQLADG

-484 KAKEFSFTLT
+484 KAKEFSFTLNVT
-494 VKDSNGNEITGEMK
+494 DSAGNAITGGIK
-508 AKKGSAEEF
+508 AKKGSNEE
-517 TIKSGNTFTLKDGE
+517 TPSIDNGYQFTLKDGE
-531 SITITNIPTGA
+531 NIVFTNVPTGA
-542 TFTVT
+542 TVTVT

-552 GTNDGYTTSYVV
+552 GTNGGYSTSYVA
-564 DNGQSTGG
+564 DDGQKMQGREARLT
-572 LKAKL
+572 
-577 ENISAGNHTIAFTNS
+577 NISAGNHTIAFTNS
-592 KDVTPDTG
+592 KDVIPDTG
-600 ITLHSMPYLLVL
+600 INLHSMPYLLVL

>member
-32 ARAEPPQVVEYSAS
+32 ARAEQPQVVEYSAS

-85 LDGYAEPEAAGEYG
+85 LDGCAEPEAAGKYG

-145 HCVEQDGT
+145 HRVEQDGT

-167 CAKVSFETDSFSVYE
+167 CTKVSFETDSFSVYE

-188 QDADGDNSNQADT
+188 QDADGDNSDQADT
-201 YADDDYKKY
+201 YDAY
-210 IGTAAI
+210 I
-216 YYLATPDGIP
+216 YYLATPDGV
-226 GSNDI
+226 
-231 GYWKPESDKSD
+231 PESNETKHWAPGRNSST
-242 LFGTIKTSGATWEQ
+242 LVGQINTEGATWG
-256 IESGTD
+256 GT
-262 RYGNPVYVDKNIT
+262 NNINIT
-275 TNVGSYIT
+275 TNVSSYIK
-283 SWPDGTANGSAWT
+283 SWPDGSTGSTWT
-296 LKRGD
+296 VKRGA
-301 PTSGTYFTKVLDSI
+301 TNFNYILNSI
-315 WESYKESIQK
+315 WDAYDDEIKNG
-325 ATGVSSLDKVDVT
+325 TGVEDLTKTDVT
-338 EITLIPAK
+338 EITLTPFK
-346 ISRDNSTKVD
+346 ISRANGGGQD
-356 QNYHID
+356 YHID
-362 CTISVKCDG
+362 CTISVKCSK

-379 KEPGAENY
+379 KKPGATDY
-387 NPTPVDAKSYASGSK
+387 TLVDAKNYKADSK
-402 VEKTGKIEI
+402 VTKTTKEEI
-411 GSTKE
+411 GSHKKE
-416 VNGVTYV
+416 NGVTYV

-430 DDTTH
+430 NDTTH
-435 GPKGKL
+435 GPKGDL
-441 VSTWPY
+441 VSTWPH
-447 TPTQAQLEDG
+447 TPTPAQLEDG

-494 VKDSNGNEITGEMK
+494 VKDDSNGNEITGEMK
-508 AKKGSAEEF
+508 AQKGSAEEF

-531 SITITNIPTGA
+531 SIVFTNVPTGA
-542 TFTVT
+542 TVTVT

-552 GTNDGYTTSYVV
+552 GTNGGYSTSYVV

-572 LKAKL
+572 LEAKL

-592 KDVTPDTG
+592 KDVRPDTG

>member
-85 LDGYAEPEAAGEYG
+85 LDGCAEPEAAGEYG

-120 TVNVTIQLPGE
+120 IVNVTIQLPGE

-145 HCVEQDGT
+145 HRVEQDGT

-167 CAKVSFETDSFSVYE
+167 CTKVSFETDSFSVYE

-188 QDADGDNSNQADT
+188 QDADGDNSDQADT
-201 YADDDYKKY
+201 YDAY
-210 IGTAAI
+210 I
-216 YYLATPDGIP
+216 YYLATPDGV
-226 GSNDI
+226 
-231 GYWKPESDKSD
+231 PESNETKHWAPGRNSST
-242 LFGTIKTSGATWEQ
+242 LVGQINTEGATWG
-256 IESGTD
+256 GT
-262 RYGNPVYVDKNIT
+262 NNINIT
-275 TNVGSYIT
+275 TNVSSYIK
-283 SWPDGTANGSAWT
+283 SWPDGSTGSTWT
-296 LKRGD
+296 VKRGA
-301 PTSGTYFTKVLDSI
+301 TNFNYILDSI
-315 WESYKESIQK
+315 WDAYDDEIKNG
-325 ATGVSSLDKVDVT
+325 TGVKDLTKTDVT
-338 EITLIPAK
+338 EITLTPFK
-346 ISRDNSTKVD
+346 ISRANGGGQD
-356 QNYHID
+356 YHID
-362 CTISVKCDG
+362 CTISVKCSK

-379 KEPGAENY
+379 KKPGATDY
-387 NPTPVDAKSYASGSK
+387 TLVDAKNYKADSK
-402 VEKTGKIEI
+402 VTKTTKEEI
-411 GSTKE
+411 GSYKKE
-416 VNGVTYV
+416 NGVTYV

-430 DDTTH
+430 NDTTH
-435 GPKGKL
+435 GPKGDL
-441 VSTWPY
+441 VSTWPH
-447 TPTQAQLEDG
+447 TPTPAQLEDG

-484 KAKEFSFTLT
+484 KAKEFRFTLNVT
-494 VKDSNGNEITGEMK
+494 DNAGNAITGGIK
-508 AKKGSAEEF
+508 AKKGSNEE
-517 TIKSGNTFTLKDGE
+517 TLNIGNGGCEFTLKNGE
-531 SITITNIPTGA
+531 NIVFTNVPTGA
-542 TFTVT
+542 TVMVT
-547 ENDYT
+547 EKDYT
-552 GTNDGYTTSYVV
+552 GTNGGYTTSYVI

>member
-32 ARAEPPQVVEYSAS
+32 ARAEQPQVVEYSAS

-145 HCVEQDGT
+145 HRVEQDGT
-153 TTPQKVESAVFADD
+153 TTPQKVESAVFSDD

-201 YADDDYKKY
+201 YDEYDAY
-210 IGTAAI
+210 I
-216 YYLATPDGIP
+216 YYLATPDGV
-226 GSNDI
+226 
-231 GYWKPESDKSD
+231 PESNETKHWAPGANSST
-242 LFGTIKTSGATWEQ
+242 LVGQINTEGATWG
-256 IESGTD
+256 GT
-262 RYGNPVYVDKNIT
+262 NNINIT
-275 TNVGSYIT
+275 TNVSSYIK
-283 SWPDGTANGSAWT
+283 SWPDGSTGSTWT
-296 LKRGD
+296 VKRGD
-301 PTSGTYFTKVLDSI
+301 TNTGENFTYILDSI
-315 WESYKESIQK
+315 WSAYDAEIKK
-325 ATGVSSLDKVDVT
+325 DTGVENLTKNDVT
-338 EITLIPAK
+338 EIILTPFK
-346 ISRDNSTKVD
+346 ISRANGGG

-362 CTISVKCDG
+362 CTIDVKCSG

-379 KEPGAENY
+379 KEPGATDY
-387 NPTPVDAKSYASGSK
+387 TLVDAKNYKADSTVTKTTKK
-402 VEKTGKIEI
+402 VI
-411 GSTKE
+411 GSTKVE
-416 VNGVTYV
+416 NGVTYV

-430 DDTTH
+430 NGD
-435 GPKGKL
+435 GGAKGGL
-441 VSTWPY
+441 IADSDWPY
-447 TPTQAQLEDG
+447 TPTEPQLADG

-508 AKKGSAEEF
+508 AKKGNGEEF

-531 SITITNIPTGA
+531 SITITNIPTGV
-542 TFTVT
+542 TVTVT
-547 ENDYT
+547 EDNYT
-552 GTNDGYTTSYVV
+552 TKPDGTKDYTTSYVI
-564 DNGQSTGG
+564 DNGS
-572 LKAKL
+572 
-577 ENISAGNHTIAFTNS
+577 SAQGREATLDSIDSNNHTIAFTNS
-592 KDVTPDTG
+592 KDVIPDTG

>member
-32 ARAEPPQVVEYSAS
+32 ARAEQPQVVEYSAS

-85 LDGYAEPEAAGEYG
+85 LDGCAEPEAAGEYG

-145 HCVEQDGT
+145 HRVEQDGT
-153 TTPQKVESAVFADD
+153 TTPKKVESAVFADD

-201 YADDDYKKY
+201 YANEDYKNY
-210 IGTAAI
+210 NGPAAI
-216 YYLATPDGIP
+216 YYLATPEGIP
-226 GSNDI
+226 GSNET

-242 LFGTIKTSGATWEQ
+242 LFGTIKTSGATWQ
-256 IESGTD
+256 KVGGS
-262 RYGNPVYVDKNIT
+262 DKNIVD
-275 TNVGSYIT
+275 NVSKYVD
-283 SWPDGTANGSAWT
+283 SWPDGTTNGSAWT
-296 LKRGD
+296 LKSDD

-315 WESYKESIQK
+315 WESYKDSIQK
-325 ATGVSSLDKVDVT
+325 ATGVSSLAKADVT

-346 ISRDNSTKVD
+346 ISRDNSTTAN

-362 CTISVKCDG
+362 CTISVKCAG

-387 NPTPVDAKSYASGSK
+387 STTPVDAKSYASGSK
-402 VEKTGKIEI
+402 VGKTGKITI
-411 GSTKE
+411 GSTKV

-430 DDTTH
+430 ND
-435 GPKGKL
+435 GGGAKGGL
-441 VSTWPY
+441 INDWPY
-447 TPTQAQLEDG
+447 TPTEPQLADG

-494 VKDSNGNEITGEMK
+494 VKDDSNGNEITGEMK
-508 AKKGSAEEF
+508 AQKGSAEEF

-531 SITITNIPTGA
+531 SIVFTNVPTGA
-542 TFTVT
+542 TVRVI
-547 ENDYT
+547 EKDYT
-552 GTNDGYTTSYVV
+552 GANGGYSTSYVV

-572 LKAKL
+572 LEAKL

-592 KDVTPDTG
+592 KDVSPDTG

>member
-32 ARAEPPQVVEYSAS
+32 ARAEQPQVVEYSAS

-145 HCVEQDGT
+145 HRVEQDGT

-167 CAKVSFETDSFSVYE
+167 CTKVSFETDSFSVYE

-201 YADDDYKKY
+201 YDEYDRNGYE
-210 IGTAAI
+210 GAAYI
-216 YYLATPDGIP
+216 YYLATPDG
-226 GSNDI
+226 
-231 GYWKPESDKSD
+231 KPESN
-242 LFGTIKTSGATWEQ
+242 KTSEWAPGANSSKLVGQINTNGATWG
-256 IESGTD
+256 GTD
-262 RYGNPVYVDKNIT
+262 NKNIT
-275 TNVGSYIT
+275 TNVSSYIT
-283 SWPDGTANGSAWT
+283 SWPDGSTGSTWTVKSGDANTG
-296 LKRGD
+296 KNF
-301 PTSGTYFTKVLDSI
+301 TYILDSI
-315 WESYKESIQK
+315 WEAYDDEIKK
-325 ATGVSSLDKVDVT
+325 DTGVENLTKTDVT
-338 EITLIPAK
+338 EITLTPFK
-346 ISRDNSTKVD
+346 ISRDNGGGQD
-356 QNYHID
+356 YHID
-362 CTISVKCDG
+362 CTIDVKCSE

-379 KEPGAENY
+379 KKPGATDY
-387 NPTPVDAKSYASGSK
+387 TLVDAKNYKDDST
-402 VEKTGKIEI
+402 VTKTTNEEI
-411 GSTKE
+411 GSHKKE
-416 VNGVTYV
+416 NGVTYV

-430 DDTTH
+430 NDTTH
-435 GPKGKL
+435 GPKGDL
-441 VSTWPY
+441 VSTWPH
-447 TPTQAQLEDG
+447 TPTPAQLEDG

-494 VKDSNGNEITGEMK
+494 VKDDSNGNEITGEMK
-508 AKKGSAEEF
+508 AQKGSAEEF

-531 SITITNIPTGA
+531 SIVFTNVPTGA
-542 TFTVT
+542 TVTVT

-552 GTNDGYTTSYVV
+552 GTNGGYSTSYVV

-572 LKAKL
+572 LEAKL
-577 ENISAGNHTIAFTNS
+577 EKISAGNHTIAFTNS
-592 KDVTPDTG
+592 KDVSPDTG

>member
-85 LDGYAEPEAAGEYG
+85 LDGCAEPEAAGEYG

-145 HCVEQDGT
+145 HRVEQDGT

-188 QDADGDNSNQADT
+188 QDADGDNSNQTDT
-201 YADDDYKKY
+201 YANDDRNGYEGVAY
-210 IGTAAI
+210 I
-216 YYLATPDGIP
+216 YYLATPDGV
-226 GSNDI
+226 
-231 GYWKPESDKSD
+231 PESNETKHWAPGANSSQLVGQINTKD
-242 LFGTIKTSGATWEQ
+242 ATWG
-256 IESGTD
+256 GTD
-262 RYGNPVYVDKNIT
+262 NKNIT
-275 TNVGSYIT
+275 TNVSSYIT
-283 SWPDGTANGSAWT
+283 SWPDGSTGSTWT
-296 LKRGD
+296 VKRGH
-301 PTSGTYFTKVLDSI
+301 TNFNYILNSI
-315 WESYKESIQK
+315 WDAYDDEIKND
-325 ATGVSSLDKVDVT
+325 TGVENLTITDVT
-338 EITLIPAK
+338 EITLTPFK
-346 ISRDNSTKVD
+346 ISRANGGGQD
-356 QNYHID
+356 YHID
-362 CTISVKCDG
+362 CTIDVKCSK

-379 KEPGAENY
+379 KKPGATDY
-387 NPTPVDAKSYASGSK
+387 TLVDAKNYKA
-402 VEKTGKIEI
+402 
-411 GSTKE
+411 GSTVTKTTKE
-416 VNGVTYV
+416 EIDSYKKENGVTYV

-430 DDTTH
+430 NDD
-435 GPKGKL
+435 GGAKGDL
-441 VSTWPY
+441 INDWPY
-447 TPTQAQLEDG
+447 TPTERQLADG

-469 SQVTVSKTVTGALGD
+469 SRVTVSKTVTGALGD
-484 KAKEFSFTLT
+484 KAKEFSFTLNVT
-494 VKDSNGNEITGEMK
+494 DSAGNAITGGIK
-508 AKKGSAEEF
+508 AKKGSNEE
-517 TIKSGNTFTLKDGE
+517 TPNIGNGYQFTLKDGE
-531 SITITNIPTGA
+531 NIVFTNVPTGA
-542 TFTVT
+542 TVTVT
-547 ENDYT
+547 ENNYT
-552 GTNDGYTTSYVV
+552 GTNGGYTTSYVV

-572 LKAKL
+572 LEAKL

-612 AGVLVGGMAWM
+612 AGVLVGGIAWM

>member
-32 ARAEPPQVVEYSAS
+32 ARAEQPQVVEYSAS

-85 LDGYAEPEAAGEYG
+85 LDGCAEPEAAGEYG

-145 HCVEQDGT
+145 HRVEQDGT

-188 QDADGDNSNQADT
+188 QDADGDNSNQAKT
-201 YADDDYKKY
+201 YDAY
-210 IGTAAI
+210 I
-216 YYLATPDGIP
+216 YYLATPDGV
-226 GSNDI
+226 
-231 GYWKPESDKSD
+231 PESNETEHWAPGRNSST
-242 LFGTIKTSGATWEQ
+242 LVGQINPEGATW
-256 IESGTD
+256 
-262 RYGNPVYVDKNIT
+262 GNNINIT
-275 TNVGSYIT
+275 TNVSSYIK
-283 SWPDGTANGSAWT
+283 SWPDGSTGSTWT
-296 LKRGD
+296 VKRGD
-301 PTSGTYFTKVLDSI
+301 TNTGENFTYILDSI
-315 WESYKESIQK
+315 WSAYDAEIKK
-325 ATGVSSLDKVDVT
+325 DTGVENLTKNDVT
-338 EITLIPAK
+338 EIILTPFK
-346 ISRDNSTKVD
+346 ISRANGGG

-362 CTISVKCDG
+362 CTIDVKCSG

-379 KEPGAENY
+379 KEPGATDY
-387 NPTPVDAKSYASGSK
+387 TLVDAKNYKADSTVTKTTKK
-402 VEKTGKIEI
+402 VI
-411 GSTKE
+411 GSTKVE
-416 VNGVTYV
+416 NGVTYV

-430 DDTTH
+430 NGD
-435 GPKGKL
+435 GGAKGGL
-441 VSTWPY
+441 ILDNDWSY
-447 TPTQAQLEDG
+447 TPTEPQLADG

-484 KAKEFSFTLT
+484 KAKEFSFTLNVT
-494 VKDSNGNEITGEMK
+494 DSAENAITGGIK
-508 AKKGSAEEF
+508 AKKGSNEE
-517 TIKSGNTFTLKDGE
+517 TPNIGNGYQFTLKDGE
-531 SITITNIPTGA
+531 NIVFTNVPTGA
-542 TFTVT
+542 TVTVT

-552 GTNDGYTTSYVV
+552 GTNGGYTTSYVV

-577 ENISAGNHTIAFTNS
+577 ENIDSNNHTIAFTNS
-592 KDVTPDTG
+592 KDVIPDTG
-600 ITLHSMPYLLVL
+600 ITLNSMPYLLVL

>member
-32 ARAEPPQVVEYSAS
+32 ARAEQPQVVEYSAS

-85 LDGYAEPEAAGEYG
+85 LDGCAEPEAAGEYG

-145 HCVEQDGT
+145 HRVEQDGT
-153 TTPQKVESAVFADD
+153 TTPKKVESAVFADD
-167 CAKVSFETDSFSVYE
+167 CTKVSFETDSFSVYE

-201 YADDDYKKY
+201 DDAY
-210 IGTAAI
+210 I
-216 YYLATPDGIP
+216 YYLATPDGV
-226 GSNDI
+226 
-231 GYWKPESDKSD
+231 PESNETEHWAPGRDSSK
-242 LFGTIKTSGATWEQ
+242 LVGQINTKGATWG
-256 IESGTD
+256 GTD
-262 RYGNPVYVDKNIT
+262 KKNIT
-275 TNVGSYIT
+275 TNVSSYIK
-283 SWPDGTANGSAWT
+283 SWPDGSTGSTWT
-296 LKRGD
+296 VKRD
-301 PTSGTYFTKVLDSI
+301 DTNFTYILESI
-315 WESYKESIQK
+315 WKAYASEIRQK
-325 ATGVSSLDKVDVT
+325 LNVNVEQGDVT
-338 EITLIPAK
+338 EIILTPFK
-346 ISRDNSTKVD
+346 ISRANGYV
-356 QNYHID
+356 QYYHID
-362 CTISVKCDG
+362 CTIDVKCRE

-379 KEPGAENY
+379 KKPGATDY
-387 NPTPVDAKSYASGSK
+387 TLVDAKNYKADSTVTKTTKK
-402 VEKTGKIEI
+402 VI
-411 GSTKE
+411 GSTKV

-430 DDTTH
+430 NDD
-435 GPKGKL
+435 GGAKGGL
-441 VSTWPY
+441 IPDSDWPY
-447 TPTQAQLEDG
+447 TPTEPQLADG

-484 KAKEFSFTLT
+484 KAKEFSFTLNVT
-494 VKDSNGNEITGEMK
+494 DSAGNAITGGIK
-508 AKKGSAEEF
+508 AKKGSNEE
-517 TIKSGNTFTLKDGE
+517 TPNIGNGYQFTLKDGE
-531 SITITNIPTGA
+531 NIVFTNVPTGA
-542 TFTVT
+542 TVTVT

-552 GTNDGYTTSYVV
+552 GANGGYSTSYVA
-564 DNGQSTGG
+564 DDGKKMQGREARLT
-572 LKAKL
+572 
-577 ENISAGNHTIAFTNS
+577 NISAGNLTIAFTNS
-592 KDVTPDTG
+592 KDVIPDTG

>member
-32 ARAEPPQVVEYSAS
+32 ARAEQPQVVEYSAS

-85 LDGYAEPEAAGEYG
+85 LDGCAEPEAAGEYG

-145 HCVEQDGT
+145 HRVEQDGT

-167 CAKVSFETDSFSVYE
+167 CTKVSFETDSFSVYE

-188 QDADGDNSNQADT
+188 QDADGDNSDQADT
-201 YADDDYKKY
+201 YDAY
-210 IGTAAI
+210 I
-216 YYLATPDGIP
+216 YYLATPDGV
-226 GSNDI
+226 
-231 GYWKPESDKSD
+231 PESNETKHWAPGRNSST
-242 LFGTIKTSGATWEQ
+242 LVGQINTEGATWG
-256 IESGTD
+256 GT
-262 RYGNPVYVDKNIT
+262 NNINIT
-275 TNVGSYIT
+275 TNVSSYIK
-283 SWPDGTANGSAWT
+283 SWPDGSTGSTWT
-296 LKRGD
+296 VKRGA
-301 PTSGTYFTKVLDSI
+301 TNFNYILDSI
-315 WESYKESIQK
+315 WDAYDDEIKNG
-325 ATGVSSLDKVDVT
+325 TGVKDLTKTDVT
-338 EITLIPAK
+338 EITLTPFK
-346 ISRDNSTKVD
+346 ISRANGGGQD
-356 QNYHID
+356 YHID
-362 CTISVKCDG
+362 CTISVKCSK

-379 KEPGAENY
+379 KKPGATDY
-387 NPTPVDAKSYASGSK
+387 TLVDAKNYKADSK
-402 VEKTGKIEI
+402 VTKTTKEEI
-411 GSTKE
+411 GSYKKE
-416 VNGVTYV
+416 NGVTYV

-430 DDTTH
+430 NDTTH
-435 GPKGKL
+435 GPKGDL
-441 VSTWPY
+441 VSTWPH
-447 TPTQAQLEDG
+447 TPTPAQLEDG

-484 KAKEFSFTLT
+484 KAKEFRFTLNVT
-494 VKDSNGNEITGEMK
+494 DNAGNAITGGIK
-508 AKKGSAEEF
+508 AKKGSNEE
-517 TIKSGNTFTLKDGE
+517 TLNIGNGGCEFTLKNGE
-531 SITITNIPTGA
+531 NIVFTNVPTGA
-542 TFTVT
+542 TVMVT
-547 ENDYT
+547 EKDYT
-552 GTNDGYTTSYVV
+552 GTNGGYTTSYVI

>member
-32 ARAEPPQVVEYSAS
+32 ARAEQPQVVEYSAS

-85 LDGYAEPEAAGEYG
+85 LDGCAEPEAAGEYG

-145 HCVEQDGT
+145 HRVEQDGT
-153 TTPQKVESAVFADD
+153 TTPKKVESAVFADD

-201 YADDDYKKY
+201 YANDDYTNY
-210 IGTAAI
+210 QGPAAI
-216 YYLATPDGIP
+216 YYLATPEGVP
-226 GSNDI
+226 GSNETK
-231 GYWKPESDKSD
+231 YWAPTSDQSTLLGQID
-242 LFGTIKTSGATWEQ
+242 TTGATWQ
-256 IESGTD
+256 KVG
-262 RYGNPVYVDKNIT
+262 GNDKNI
-275 TNVGSYIT
+275 VDKVSEYVV
-283 SWPDGTANGSAWT
+283 SWPDGSTGSTWT
-296 LKRGD
+296 VKRD
-301 PTSGTYFTKVLDSI
+301 DEKTSDNFTYILNSI
-315 WESYKESIQK
+315 WSAYADKIKSD
-325 ATGVSSLDKVDVT
+325 TGVKDLTQADVT
-338 EITLIPAK
+338 EITLTPFK
-346 ISRDNSTKVD
+346 ISRDNSTTVN

-362 CTISVKCDG
+362 CTISVKCSK

-379 KEPGAENY
+379 KKPGATDY
-387 NPTPVDAKSYASGSK
+387 TLVDAKNYKANST
-402 VEKTGKIEI
+402 VTKT
-411 GSTKE
+411 TKE
-416 VNGVTYV
+416 EIDSHKKENGVTYV

-435 GPKGKL
+435 GPKGDL

-447 TPTQAQLEDG
+447 TPTEPQLADG

-494 VKDSNGNEITGEMK
+494 VKDDSNGNEITGEMK
-508 AKKGSAEEF
+508 AQKGSAEEF

-531 SITITNIPTGA
+531 SIVFTNVPTGA
-542 TFTVT
+542 TVTVT

-552 GTNDGYTTSYVV
+552 GTNGGYSTSYVV

-572 LKAKL
+572 LEAKL

-592 KDVTPDTG
+592 KDVIPDTG

>member
-32 ARAEPPQVVEYSAS
+32 ARAEQPQVVEYSAS

-74 NETAEPEMASL
+74 NETAEPETASL
-85 LDGYAEPEAAGEYG
+85 LDGCAEPEAAGEYG

-145 HCVEQDGT
+145 HRVEQDGT
-153 TTPQKVESAVFADD
+153 TTPKKVESAVFADD

-201 YADDDYKKY
+201 YAAY
-210 IGTAAI
+210 I
-216 YYLATPDGIP
+216 YYLATPDGV
-226 GSNDI
+226 
-231 GYWKPESDKSD
+231 PESNETKHWAPGANSST
-242 LFGTIKTSGATWEQ
+242 LVGQINTEGATWG
-256 IESGTD
+256 GT
-262 RYGNPVYVDKNIT
+262 NNINIT
-275 TNVGSYIT
+275 TNVSSYIK
-283 SWPDGTANGSAWT
+283 SWPDGSTGSTWIV
-296 LKRGD
+296 KRGD
-301 PTSGTYFTKVLDSI
+301 TNTGENFTYILDSI
-315 WESYKESIQK
+315 WDAYDDEIRNG
-325 ATGVSSLDKVDVT
+325 TGVKDLTKTDVT
-338 EITLIPAK
+338 EITLTPFK
-346 ISRDNSTKVD
+346 ISRANGGGQD
-356 QNYHID
+356 YHID
-362 CTISVKCDG
+362 CTIDVKCSG

-379 KEPGAENY
+379 KKPGATDY
-387 NPTPVDAKSYASGSK
+387 TLVDAKNYKAGST
-402 VEKTGKIEI
+402 VTKTTITEATI
-411 GSTKE
+411 GSTKV

-430 DDTTH
+430 NDD
-435 GPKGKL
+435 GGAKGGL
-441 VSTWPY
+441 INDWPY
-447 TPTQAQLEDG
+447 TPTEPQLADG

-484 KAKEFSFTLT
+484 KAKEFSFTLNVT
-494 VKDSNGNEITGEMK
+494 DNAGNAITGGIK
-508 AKKGSAEEF
+508 AKKGSNEE
-517 TIKSGNTFTLKDGE
+517 TSNIGNGYQFTLKDGE
-531 SITITNIPTGA
+531 NIVFTNVPTGA
-542 TFTVT
+542 TVTVT

-552 GTNDGYTTSYVV
+552 GANGGYSTSYVAG
-564 DNGQSTGG
+564 DGQKMQGREARLT
-572 LKAKL
+572 
-577 ENISAGNHTIAFTNS
+577 NISAGNHTIAFTNS
-592 KDVTPDTG
+592 KDVIPDTG

>member
-32 ARAEPPQVVEYSAS
+32 ARAEQPQVVEYSAS

-85 LDGYAEPEAAGEYG
+85 LDGCAEPEAAGEYG

-107 AFKAQDQEVEPDG
+107 AFKAQDQEVEPEG

-145 HCVEQDGT
+145 HRVEQDGT

-167 CAKVSFETDSFSVYE
+167 CTKVSFETDSFSVYE

-201 YADDDYKKY
+201 YAAY
-210 IGTAAI
+210 I
-216 YYLATPDGIP
+216 YYLATPDGV
-226 GSNDI
+226 
-231 GYWKPESDKSD
+231 PESNETKHWAPGANSST
-242 LFGTIKTSGATWEQ
+242 LKGQINTKGATWG
-256 IESGTD
+256 GTD
-262 RYGNPVYVDKNIT
+262 NKNIT
-275 TNVGSYIT
+275 TNVSSYIT
-283 SWPDGTANGSAWT
+283 SWPDGSTGSTWTVKRDDANTG
-296 LKRGD
+296 KNF
-301 PTSGTYFTKVLDSI
+301 TYILDSI
-315 WESYKESIQK
+315 WDAYDDEIKNG
-325 ATGVSSLDKVDVT
+325 TGVKDLTKNDVT
-338 EITLIPAK
+338 EITLTPFK
-346 ISRDNSTKVD
+346 ISRANGGGQD
-356 QNYHID
+356 YHID
-362 CTISVKCDG
+362 CTIDVKCSK

-379 KEPGAENY
+379 KKPGATDY
-387 NPTPVDAKSYASGSK
+387 TPVDAKNYKAGST
-402 VEKTGKIEI
+402 VTKTTKEEI
-411 GSTKE
+411 GSHKKE
-416 VNGVTYV
+416 NGVTYV
-423 LTGWYAE
+423 LTGWYPENDRGVACGNTPIDE
-430 DDTTH
+430 EN
-435 GPKGKL
+435 G
-441 VSTWPY
+441 WPY
-447 TPTQAQLEDG
+447 KPSVAELADG

-494 VKDSNGNEITGEMK
+494 VKDDSNGNEITGEMK
-508 AKKGSAEEF
+508 AQKGSAEEF

-531 SITITNIPTGA
+531 NIVFTNVPTGA
-542 TFTVT
+542 TVTVT
-547 ENDYT
+547 EKDYT
-552 GTNDGYTTSYVV
+552 GANGGYSTSYVV
-564 DNGQSTGG
+564 DNGLSTGG
-572 LKAKL
+572 LKAML
-577 ENISAGNHTIAFTNS
+577 ENIDSNNHTIAFTNS
-592 KDVTPDTG
+592 KDVSPDTG

>member
-32 ARAEPPQVVEYSAS
+32 ARAEQPQVVEYSAS

-85 LDGYAEPEAAGEYG
+85 LDGCAEPEAAGEYG

-145 HCVEQDGT
+145 HRVEQDGT
-153 TTPQKVESAVFADD
+153 TTPKKVESAVFADD
-167 CAKVSFETDSFSVYE
+167 CTKVSFETDSFSVYE

-188 QDADGDNSNQADT
+188 QDADGDNSDQADT
-201 YADDDYKKY
+201 YADDGYKNYQGK
-210 IGTAAI
+210 AAI
-216 YYLATPDGIP
+216 YYLATPDGVP
-226 GSNDI
+226 GSNETK
-231 GYWKPESDKSD
+231 YWAPTADKST
-242 LFGTIKTSGATWEQ
+242 LLGQINTTGAAWQ
-256 IESGTD
+256 KVGGS
-262 RYGNPVYVDKNIT
+262 DKNIVD
-275 TNVGSYIT
+275 NVSQYVD
-283 SWPDGTANGSAWT
+283 SWPDGSTGSTWT
-296 LKRGD
+296 VKRD
-301 PTSGTYFTKVLDSI
+301 DEKTSDNFTYILNSI
-315 WESYKESIQK
+315 WSAYADKIKSD
-325 ATGVSSLDKVDVT
+325 TGVKDLTQADVT
-338 EITLIPAK
+338 EITLTPFK
-346 ISRDNSTKVD
+346 ISRDNSTTVN

-362 CTISVKCDG
+362 CTISVKCSK

-379 KEPGAENY
+379 REPGATDY
-387 NPTPVDAKSYASGSK
+387 TLVDAKNYKADSK
-402 VEKTGKIEI
+402 VTKTTKEEI
-411 GSTKE
+411 GSYKKE
-416 VNGVTYV
+416 NGVTYV

-435 GPKGKL
+435 GPKGDL
-441 VSTWPY
+441 VSAWPY
-447 TPTQAQLEDG
+447 TPTEPQLADG

-494 VKDSNGNEITGEMK
+494 VKDDSNGNEITGEMK
-508 AKKGSAEEF
+508 AQKGSAEEF
-517 TIKSGNTFTLKDGE
+517 TIKSGNTFTLKNGE
-531 SITITNIPTGA
+531 NIVFTNVPTGA
-542 TFTVT
+542 TVTVT

-552 GTNDGYTTSYVV
+552 GTNGGYSTSYVAG
-564 DNGQSTGG
+564 DGQKMQGREARLT
-572 LKAKL
+572 
-577 ENISAGNHTIAFTNS
+577 NISAGNHTIAFTNS
-592 KDVTPDTG
+592 KDVIPDTG